1 MYAKD
6 AGNSDVS
13 NIRKK
18 KSVVY
23 SNAEGLGE
31 RMQQKIKEML
41 IKIKDVLVSVWHSY
55 KRMRQENNIYF
66 NILVGLVFFAIV
78 GTVLCMVS
86 YAREAAALRQVEIQK
101 EKEAQ

>member
-1 MYAKD
+1 MRILYAKD
-6 AGNSDVS
+6 AGNGDVS

-41 IKIKDVLVSVWHSY
+41 IKIKDY
-55 KRMRQENNIYF
+55 PM
-66 NILVGLVFFAIV
+66 
-78 GTVLCMVS
+78 
-86 YAREAAALRQVEIQK
+86 
-101 EKEAQ
+101 